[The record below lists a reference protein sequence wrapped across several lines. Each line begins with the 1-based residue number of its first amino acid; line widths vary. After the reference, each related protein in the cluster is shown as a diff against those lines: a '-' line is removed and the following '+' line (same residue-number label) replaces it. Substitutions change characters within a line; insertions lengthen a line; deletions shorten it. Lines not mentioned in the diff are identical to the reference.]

1 MDEWNYLLNKNIKI
15 IFEDGDNHF
24 SKKEGLLVEVNNTHL
39 ILRVSSYKGD
49 LVEGFNLSK
58 VLRIEEVGV

>member
-24 SKKEGLLVEVNNTHL
+24 SKKEGMLIEVNSTHL
-39 ILRVSSYKGD
+39 ILRVSGYEGD
-49 LVEGFNLSK
+49 KYEGFNLSK